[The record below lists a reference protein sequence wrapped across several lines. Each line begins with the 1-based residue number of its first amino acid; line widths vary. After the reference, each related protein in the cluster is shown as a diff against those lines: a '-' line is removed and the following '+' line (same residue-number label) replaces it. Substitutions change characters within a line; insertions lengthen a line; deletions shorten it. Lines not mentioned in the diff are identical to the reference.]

1 MFLFVPNDILEMDI
15 LIREKDRD
23 DDVKVPCCY
32 FIRSI
37 LLTLINILFPRAQK
51 ILYNL
56 I

>member
-15 LIREKDRD
+15 LIHQKDRN

-37 LLTLINILFPRAQK
+37 LLTLIRIFLPRAQK

-56 I
+56 E